1 MMLAVDGYDSYG
13 IVELSLEERRQ
24 DADAES
30 AKQSTVYM
38 GDCIYRQA
46 CLEKNQGFVG
56 KGQPKIKL
64 EGRDRE
70 NEMSLRVGYA

>member
-30 AKQSTVYM
+30 TKQSTVY
-38 GDCIYRQA
+38 CIYRQA
-46 CLEKNQGFVG
+46 RLQKDQGFVG
-56 KGQPKIKL
+56 KGQPKINL

-70 NEMSLRVGYA
+70 SEMSLRVGYA